1 MGTLNK
7 TSDWSPQLT
16 APESLNTQHRIQNFD
31 CGISTLNIWL
41 KHRVIKNDISGASRT
56 YVVCHQN
63 HVVAYYTLATGAVR
77 CADAPGRIRRNMP
90 DSIPVMVLG
99 RLAVHLDWQKKDLG
113 SDLLADA
120 VKRTLQAADI
130 AGIRAF
136 VLHALSD
143 EAKKFYEQ
151 FGFQPSPTDPMDLM
165 ITLKDAQTNLS

>member
-1 MGTLNK
+1 MGKLSK

-16 APESLNTQHRIQNFD
+16 APEALSAQHRFQNFD
-31 CGISTLNIWL
+31 CGNPTLNIWL
-41 KHRVIKNDISGASRT
+41 KRRAIKNDTSGASRT

-63 HVVAYYTLATGAVR
+63 HVVAYYTLATGAVQ

-90 DSIPVMVLG
+90 DPIPVMVLG
-99 RLAVHLDWQKKDLG
+99 RLAVHLDWQKKGLG

-136 VLHALSD
+136 MLHALSA

-151 FGFQPSPTDPMDLM
+151 FRFQPSPTDPMNLM
-165 ITLKDAQTNLS
+165 ITLKDAQAHLS